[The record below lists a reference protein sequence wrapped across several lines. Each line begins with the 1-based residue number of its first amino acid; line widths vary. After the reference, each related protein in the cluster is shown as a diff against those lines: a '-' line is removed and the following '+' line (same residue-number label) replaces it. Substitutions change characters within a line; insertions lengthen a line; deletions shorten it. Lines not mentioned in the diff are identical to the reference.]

1 MTKSSAP
8 RKKPITLRRKRI
20 MRKTGAK
27 SQAKQIS
34 ALSTQVSK
42 LTRRSWATCATRWQ
56 RDNLT
61 CDTVAGSGYAYIA
74 PIPYAPGNPAGS
86 NTGNAPTPFTD
97 NLSLA
102 AQPTFTKEIIFG
114 IAAEAQNSNEVY
126 HTGGTIKWQMMST
139 EPSFGKYTLA
149 LVKPKKALADQ
160 LVKDRL
166 LKQGS
171 TLNPTLGFAGFLNN
185 GLDYVCHSG
194 TGLSTAT
201 GTFFG
206 ATINSKYW
214 TTLYKKEL
222 TFSHPNGTSITSNVS
237 ANNSSPA
244 NNAITH
250 RGTIRLPPG
259 GMCKNA
265 GTSSQTGT
273 RPEATG
279 WELEYGDQSN
289 EEGCYLI
296 CINNGVNL
304 DNETTTLGY
313 MVCDYY
319 KAAV

>member
-1 MTKSSAP
+1 MK
-8 RKKPITLRRKRI
+8 
-20 MRKTGAK
+20 KTGAK

-42 LTRRSWATCATRWQ
+42 LTRRSWSTCATRWQ
-56 RDNLT
+56 RNNLT

-74 PIPYAPGNPAGS
+74 PIPYAPGNPTGS
-86 NTGNAPTPFTD
+86 GTSNLPTPFTD

-102 AQPTFTKEIIFG
+102 AQQTFSKEIIFG

-126 HTGGTIKWQMMST
+126 HTGGHIKWQMMST

-149 LVKPKKALADQ
+149 LIRPKKALADQ
-160 LVKDRL
+160 LIKDRL
-166 LKQGS
+166 FKQGS
-171 TLNPTLGFAGFLNN
+171 VLNPTLGFASFLNN

-194 TGLSTAT
+194 TGAGTAL

-222 TFSHPNGTSITSNVS
+222 TFSHPNGSTINNTVS

-250 RGTIRLPPG
+250 RGTIKLPAG
-259 GMCKNA
+259 GLCKNA
-265 GTSSQTGT
+265 GTSSQTGAN
-273 RPEATG
+273 PEATG

-289 EEGCYLI
+289 EASCYLI
-296 CINNGVNL
+296 CINNGVNV

>member
-1 MTKSSAP
+1 MTRANAP
-8 RKKPITLRRKRI
+8 RKKSKVLGKKRI
-20 MRKTGAK
+20 MKKTGDK
-27 SQAKQIS
+27 SQARQIS
-34 ALSTQVSK
+34 ALSSQVSK

-56 RDNLT
+56 RNNLT

-74 PIPYAPGNPAGS
+74 PIPYAPGNPTGS
-86 NTGNAPTPFTD
+86 NTGNLPTPFTD

-102 AQPTFTKEIIFG
+102 AQPTFNKEIVFG

-126 HTGGTIKWQMMST
+126 HTGGHIKWQMMST

-149 LVKPKKALADQ
+149 LIRPKKALADQ

-171 TLNPTLGFAGFLNN
+171 TLNPTLGFASFLNN
-185 GLDYVCHSG
+185 GLDYITHSG
-194 TGLSTAT
+194 AGASTAL

-222 TFSHPNGTSITSNVS
+222 IFSHPNGSTINQTVS

-244 NNAITH
+244 SNAITH
-250 RGTIRLPPG
+250 RGTIKLPAG
-259 GMCKNA
+259 GLCKNA
-265 GTSSQTGT
+265 GTSSQTGP
-273 RPEATG
+273 RPEASG

-289 EEGCYLI
+289 ESSCYLI

-304 DNETTTLGY
+304 DDETTTLGY

>member
-1 MTKSSAP
+1 MTRSNAP
-8 RKKPITLRRKRI
+8 AKKAKVLNKKRI
-20 MRKTGAK
+20 MKKTGAK

-34 ALSTQVSK
+34 ALSNQVSK

-56 RDNLT
+56 RNNLT

-74 PIPYAPGNPAGS
+74 PIPYAPGNPTGS
-86 NTGNAPTPFTD
+86 GTGNLPTPFTD

-102 AQPTFTKEIIFG
+102 AQSTFSKEIIFG

-126 HTGGTIKWQMMST
+126 HTGGHIKWQMMST

-149 LVKPKKALADQ
+149 LIRPKKALADQ

-171 TLNPTLGFAGFLNN
+171 VLNPTLGFASFLNN
-185 GLDYVCHSG
+185 GLDYVTHSG
-194 TGLSTAT
+194 TGAGTAL

-222 TFSHPNGTSITSNVS
+222 TFSHPNGSTINQTVS

-244 NNAITH
+244 SNAITH
-250 RGTIRLPPG
+250 RGTIKLPAG
-259 GMCKNA
+259 GLCKNA
-265 GTSSQTGT
+265 GTSSQTGPN
-273 RPEATG
+273 PEATG

-289 EEGCYLI
+289 ETGCYLI

-304 DNETTTLGY
+304 DDETTTLGY